1 MLKGFFVEGHVS
13 WHRRDISLAW
23 EMREIID
30 GMMDANQV
38 RGADTACTRTSYLG
52 KVSCMVAA
60 AKQQLEDSLL

>member
-1 MLKGFFVEGHVS
+1 
-13 WHRRDISLAW
+13 
-23 EMREIID
+23 MREIID
-30 GMMDANQV
+30 GMMDANQL